1 MKKPLENIF
10 GIICRGVRVDVCINR
25 RPSISACNQHNFMM
39 FISKCSF
46 LQKDY
51 NETGFES
58 RNSHIY
64 HLFSISDILM
74 FKIVQYLK
82 CHTYQNLAILL
93 IYIP

>member
-1 MKKPLENIF
+1 MKKPLKNIF
-10 GIICRGVRVDVCINR
+10 GRPIICRGVRVDVCINR

-51 NETGFES
+51 KAL
-58 RNSHIY
+58 SHE
-64 HLFSISDILM
+64 
-74 FKIVQYLK
+74 IVTFIFNLGYVMIEIVRYLK